1 MSRPSPPA
9 WHSYVMIALTGLMTL
24 TTAGI
29 VTFASNV
36 SAIPGM
42 QIQIESLKTEQDKL
56 SGKID
61 TINESRFTGDDA
73 ERMERRINN
82 RIDRLED
89 RN

>member
-42 QIQIESLKTEQDKL
+42 QIEIETLKNEQANLREKV
-56 SGKID
+56 D
-61 TINESRFTGDDA
+61 TISESQARVEENLKNVAKG
-73 ERMERRINN
+73 
-82 RIDRLED
+82 IDRLEG